1 MMNNKK
7 TTKNKAT
14 KGRDITADIARK
26 QGKKVST
33 ELPNSYKKAQEKRI
47 NSEGIF
53 QNEHLL
59 RHTVPYMR
67 LSDTP

>member
-33 ELPNSYKKAQEKRI
+33 ELPNSYKKGTGKTDKSGRNIPE
-47 NSEGIF
+47 
-53 QNEHLL
+53 
-59 RHTVPYMR
+59 
-67 LSDTP
+67 